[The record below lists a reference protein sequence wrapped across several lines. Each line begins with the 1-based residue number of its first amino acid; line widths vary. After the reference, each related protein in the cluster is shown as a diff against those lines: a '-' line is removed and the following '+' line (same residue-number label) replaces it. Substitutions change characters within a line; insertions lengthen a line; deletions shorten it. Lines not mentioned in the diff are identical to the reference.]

1 MKKIAIKNNFIVSGL
16 TTQGNFLRKLGI
28 VERAEIISKKLPFTE
43 KANIFYRIDKLIG
56 NKFMGDVFKVM
67 LLTNKKN
74 KFNIG
79 F

>member
-1 MKKIAIKNNFIVSGL
+1 MIK
-16 TTQGNFLRKLGI
+16 
-28 VERAEIISKKLPFTE
+28 SKKLPFTE